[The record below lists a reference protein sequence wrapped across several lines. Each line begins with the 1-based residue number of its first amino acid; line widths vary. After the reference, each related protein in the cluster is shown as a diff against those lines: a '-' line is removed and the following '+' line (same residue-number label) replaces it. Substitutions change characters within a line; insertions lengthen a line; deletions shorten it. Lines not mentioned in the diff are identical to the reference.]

1 MFGIFLWVLILIIWI
16 GNLILRSTTLKGSN
30 GNKIWICVA
39 IFWIIF
45 AVVNI
50 FGRTMNLNNNASVE
64 SETSVETSSDDDVK
78 FIQDEYYVT
87 DEVY

>member
-30 GNKIWICVA
+30 GNKVWICVA

-45 AVVNI
+45 ALVNI
-50 FGRTMNLNNNASVE
+50 FGRISALDNNQTTVDSVE
-64 SETSVETSSDDDVK
+64 ITTEEQTSSGEELYCTED
-78 FIQDEYYVT
+78 T
-87 DEVY
+87 VY

>member
-16 GNLILRSTTLKGSN
+16 SNLILRSTTLKGSN

-45 AVVNI
+45 ALVNI
-50 FGRTMNLNNNASVE
+50 FGRISTLDNNQTTVDSVE
-64 SETSVETSSDDDVK
+64 ITTEEQTSGGEELYCTED
-78 FIQDEYYVT
+78 T
-87 DEVY
+87 VY

>member
-30 GNKIWICVA
+30 GNKVWICIA

-50 FGRTMNLNNNASVE
+50 AGRATSLNNNTSIE
-64 SETSVETSSDDDVK
+64 SETLVETTSSDVES
-78 FIQDEYYVT
+78 IQDEYYVT

>member
-1 MFGIFLWVLILIIWI
+1 MFGIFLWIFILIIWI

-30 GNKIWICVA
+30 GNKVWICIA

-50 FGRTMNLNNNASVE
+50 AGRVTSLNSNTFVE
-64 SETSVETSSDDDVK
+64 SETSVETTSSDVES
-78 FIQDEYYVT
+78 IQDEYYIT

>member
-1 MFGIFLWVLILIIWI
+1 MFGIFLWILVLIIWI
-16 GNLILRSTTLKGSN
+16 SNLILRSTTLKGSN

-50 FGRTMNLNNNASVE
+50 VGRTASLNNDTSIE
-64 SETSVETSSDDDVK
+64 SETSVETTPSDVE